1 MFHVHSDEF
10 TSTSK
15 SDQCFVL
22 FSMQMALYESILAS
36 PHRTLNG
43 EEADYFYVPVL
54 DSCLI
59 TRSDD
64 APHLLMPRDLRLR
77 SYHAL
82 EYYRMAYDHI
92 TQQYP
97 YWNRTSGRDHIWA
110 VLFMG

>member
-1 MFHVHSDEF
+1 MFHVHSNEF
-10 TSTSK
+10 TSTSR
-15 SDQCFVL
+15 SDQCFVS

-64 APHLLMPRDLRLR
+64 APHLLMPVRIVMQML
-77 SYHAL
+77 YF
-82 EYYRMAYDHI
+82 
-92 TQQYP
+92 
-97 YWNRTSGRDHIWA
+97 SGHG
-110 VLFMG
+110 VLLC

>member
-64 APHLLMPRDLRLR
+64 APHLLMPVRIVMKML
-77 SYHAL
+77 YF
-82 EYYRMAYDHI
+82 
-92 TQQYP
+92 
-97 YWNRTSGRDHIWA
+97 SGHG
-110 VLFMG
+110 VLYC

>member
-1 MFHVHSDEF
+1 MFHVHSNEF
-10 TSTSK
+10 TSTSR
-15 SDQCFVL
+15 SDQRFVS

-64 APHLLMPRDLRLR
+64 APHLLMPVRIMMQML
-77 SYHAL
+77 YF
-82 EYYRMAYDHI
+82 
-92 TQQYP
+92 
-97 YWNRTSGRDHIWA
+97 SGHG
-110 VLFMG
+110 VLLC